1 MKWHPDKNPD
11 KAEEASTK
19 FQLVGEAYAVLS
31 DKEKKSIYDQYGYEA
46 LRDGIPDGAGGQ
58 RGGWSYKN
66 NAQEIFEGFFGTAN
80 PFADF
85 GFGESVP
92 FATRLRRPGPQK
104 PDPVNKPLPCTL
116 EEVRGSPKRRW
127 VVWCVVLG
135 GWWCPSRLEEVRAEL
150 S

>member
-116 EEVRGSPKRRW
+116 EEVRVSPKRRW